1 MRFNLG
7 NREAGATRFSPM
19 SLPLY
24 FDGGAVQLK
33 VMCIGHL
40 TVLNPTRA
48 WRGYSLTVSVKGSK
62 DKNTE

>member
-1 MRFNLG
+1 MISVLRWIQSIAETFLEIHYAATFNLG

-33 VMCIGHL
+33 V
-40 TVLNPTRA
+40 
-48 WRGYSLTVSVKGSK
+48 
-62 DKNTE
+62 